1 MFKILTIRLG
11 HEIYF
16 NVEGVQRDLPLDWAL
31 FDEEQG
37 GNPMLFYTKVAEW
50 ARLNRITHI
59 IDENLLE
66 MGIRDLDN
74 IEIPITIREYS
85 ELAKGFLEN
94 S

>member
-50 ARLNRITHI
+50 AQLNRITHI

-66 MGIRDLDN
+66 MGIRELGN
-74 IEIPITIREYS
+74 SGTPITIREYS
-85 ELAKGFLEN
+85 EIAKELLEN

>member
-16 NVEGVQRDLPLDWAL
+16 NVNGVDPRIPLNWDL
-31 FDEEQG
+31 FDEEKG

-50 ARLNRITHI
+50 AQDNRITHI

-74 IEIPITIREYS
+74 IELPITLREYS
-85 ELAKGFLEN
+85 ELAKEFLEN

>member
-16 NVEGVQRDLPLDWAL
+16 DVDGVRRDLPLDWAL
-31 FDEEQG
+31 FDECQG

-50 ARLNRITHI
+50 ASLNRITHI

-85 ELAKGFLEN
+85 ELAREFLEF

>member
-16 NVEGVQRDLPLDWAL
+16 DVDGVRRDLPLDWAL
-31 FDEEQG
+31 FDEYQG

-50 ARLNRITHI
+50 AGLNRITHI

-85 ELAKGFLEN
+85 ELAREFLEF